1 MLPPYLN
8 VPMGVSVTVLKVEV
22 AGTEAVFAPSVEEE
36 TGLLSTP

>member
-1 MLPPYLN
+1 
-8 VPMGVSVTVLKVEV
+8 MGVSVTVLKVEV